1 MKNILFVVVLTAGLF
16 LSSGLLA
23 QEKHKINE
31 NDYANTSVEMA
42 DGFRASGKIYVV
54 VAVMVALFGGF
65 TFYVV
70 RMDMKVTGLEKKVEE
85 FLQKK

>member
-1 MKNILFVVVLTAGLF
+1 
-16 LSSGLLA
+16 
-23 QEKHKINE
+23 
-31 NDYANTSVEMA
+31 
-42 DGFRASGKIYVV
+42 
-54 VAVMVALFGGF
+54 MVALLGGF